1 LGQKPYPQ
9 SLAPLRALRIKG
21 GSPRRRPNPL
31 FLSPAHRLRSAAE
44 SETSISDSS
53 LRNPGDPLQQLL
65 RRFRFSPP
73 SLVCP
78 LSFSVGCRVSLLFV
92 AGPPDR
98 SVSAGVLAGFGG
110 SGPLDGWICA
120 GSLEWVRSPAV
131 VLGLRRPVT
140 LVGFVCGRRI
150 RCSACLGLA
159 NMDFV
164 SFGARRA

>member
-31 FLSPAHRLRSAAE
+31 FLSPASSPPLRRRIRDLDLGFLAAQTRRSAPA
-44 SETSISDSS
+44 
-53 LRNPGDPLQQLL
+53 PLPH
-65 RRFRFSPP
+65 RRFRFNLPP
-73 SLVCP
+73 SLVHP

-120 GSLEWVRSPAV
+120 GSPEWVRFPAV
-131 VLGLRRPVT
+131 VLGLRR
-140 LVGFVCGRRI
+140 LFDAGRVRL
-150 RCSACLGLA
+150 RPADS
-159 NMDFV
+159 V
-164 SFGARRA
+164 